1 MFGLKENLAKRK
13 LQDEE
18 SLDLLLP
25 KQCINRPNAFF
36 YDKFSKIKN
45 NLKDKWIVLI
55 NDISQKRAYE
65 IMEANEIRGIKLHFE
80 NNQLKIKKVTS
91 DIIAE
96 TLREMFQRNL
106 DNLDSLRNVSCCIG
120 STCKEPDASLIPKN
134 RNTAGPYSGNKN
146 QKWEFPTLI
155 IEIAYSETKNSL
167 LDSLKMWVSDY
178 TTVNI
183 AIGIKVGKDF
193 KTMNLFMYLRNDERL
208 HTRDLNNFKDGESIN
223 IPLEY
228 IYHHGERPASN
239 LADKC
244 FKLDLILF
252 TTKVKEHLP
261 NNILSTK
268 PHSNSLLSTNGLK
281 I

>member
-1 MFGLKENLAKRK
+1 
-13 LQDEE
+13 
-18 SLDLLLP
+18 
-25 KQCINRPNAFF
+25 
-36 YDKFSKIKN
+36 
-45 NLKDKWIVLI
+45 
-55 NDISQKRAYE
+55 
-65 IMEANEIRGIKLHFE
+65 
-80 NNQLKIKKVTS
+80 
-91 DIIAE
+91 
-96 TLREMFQRNL
+96 MFQRNL